1 MTSDDQIRAA
11 YQRLDS
17 ALVPPPD
24 ALRRVARRS
33 AVRRRRRRVAVVGT
47 AAVVALTV
55 AGTAAR
61 LADEDDRTDTVT
73 VDPSGPVST
82 LVVTRP
88 DGSTVA
94 FPEVTISCAQ
104 GGIDGASNGAETI
117 TAISPRRVEGDRLL
131 EPFMYF
137 EGILAKIQGDRTFTL
152 PHNTSQDSDQRPMVL
167 FVADTQG
174 AEGGNEVSSQQNG
187 AAGTVR
193 VLRAS
198 CGPEPVLELEVD
210 ATLGSE
216 VEQNTLD
223 IEGSLR

>member
-11 YQRLDS
+11 YERLDS

-24 ALRRVARRS
+24 ANRRVARRS
-33 AVRRRRRRVAVVGT
+33 AVRRRRRRVVVVGT
-47 AAVVALTV
+47 AAVVVLTV

-73 VDPSGPVST
+73 VDPSGPVGT
-82 LVVTRP
+82 FVVTRP

-94 FPEVTISCAQ
+94 FPEVTISCGQ
-104 GGIDGASNGAETI
+104 GGADGALNGGETI

-152 PHNTSQDSDQRPMVL
+152 QDQTSQDSDQRPMVL
-167 FVADTQG
+167 FVADTRG
-174 AEGGNEVSSQQNG
+174 AKGGNEVSSEQNG

-193 VLRAS
+193 VRRAS

-223 IEGSLR
+223 IAGSLR

>member
-104 GGIDGASNGAETI
+104 GGIDAPSNGAETI
-117 TAISPRRVEGDRLL
+117 AAISPRRVEGDRLL